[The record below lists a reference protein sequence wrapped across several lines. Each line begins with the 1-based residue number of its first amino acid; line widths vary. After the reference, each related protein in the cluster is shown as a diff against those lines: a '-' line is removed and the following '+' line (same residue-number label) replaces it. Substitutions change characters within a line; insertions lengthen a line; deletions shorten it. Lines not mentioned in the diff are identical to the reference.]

1 MRIFQRIHQKL
12 NWSRRHYVSVLIGL
26 LALGYLSSAVYH
38 SYKPLP
44 EGLDFT
50 GKLRHAEVKFI
61 ADQTYMDAQGKQQ
74 QQHHIFDEMLKMIDE
89 AQTTIVLD
97 MFLFNQEVGE
107 STLLQ
112 RQLTQQLTETL
123 ILKHGV
129 QPNIEIKVITDPINS
144 VYGGVM
150 PQHYQKLRAAGI
162 NVIETDLTPLRASN
176 PLWSGFWYICCQGLG
191 NNVEKGWLPNPFGD
205 EKITLRSYFNL
216 FNFKANH
223 RKTLVV
229 DTAQGWKALVTSANP
244 HDGSSR
250 HSNVAL
256 IVTGNTA
263 IDVLKTEQA
272 VGRMSKG
279 DIPTVIVGEFEAEKS
294 LPQVQLL
301 TEEAIYE
308 ATLTLIKTA
317 KPQQQIDLA
326 MFYLSERQ
334 IVKALI
340 AAHQRGVKLRV
351 LLDPNKDAFGRQ
363 KNGIPNRQVA
373 SELNAAGITVRWCNT
388 QGEQCHS
395 KMIIKHDA
403 AQAELILGSA
413 NFTARNLK
421 NYNLESDLRVLG
433 AAKAPVFNDANQYFD
448 TAWSNLDGKNMS
460 VAYSQYADESQLK
473 YALYRLMEWSGLST
487 F

>member
-26 LALGYLSSAVYH
+26 LTLGYLSSAVYH
-38 SYKPLP
+38 IYKPLP

-279 DIPTVIVGEFEAEKS
+279 DIPMVIVGEFEAEKS

>member
-26 LALGYLSSAVYH
+26 LTLGYLSSAVYH
-38 SYKPLP
+38 TYKPLP

-191 NNVEKGWLPNPFGD
+191 NNVEKGWLPNPFGN

-279 DIPTVIVGEFEAEKS
+279 DIPMVIVGEFEAEKS

>member
-38 SYKPLP
+38 TYKPLP

-191 NNVEKGWLPNPFGD
+191 NNVEKGWLPNPFGN

-279 DIPTVIVGEFEAEKS
+279 DIPMVIVGEFEAEKS

-301 TEEAIYE
+301 TEKAIYQ

-460 VAYSQYADESQLK
+460 VTYSQYADESQLK